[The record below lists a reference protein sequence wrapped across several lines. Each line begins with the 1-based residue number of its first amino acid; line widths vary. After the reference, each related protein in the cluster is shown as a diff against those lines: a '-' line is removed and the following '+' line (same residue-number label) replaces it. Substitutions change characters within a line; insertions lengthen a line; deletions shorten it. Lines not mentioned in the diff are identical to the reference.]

1 MRVLIAVLIM
11 MLGDILLKSRR
22 TLHPLHMLLLTG
34 SLLLLLMNIVL
45 HLHLS
50 LLVELLSLVL
60 LCQLIVHYYLYIFD
74 VLLGAVSVSW
84 PPVLRLNCA
93 FI

>member
-1 MRVLIAVLIM
+1 MRVLIDVLII
-11 MLGDILLKSRR
+11 LGDILLQSRR
-22 TLHPLHMLLLTG
+22 TLHPLHVLLLTG
-34 SLLLLLMNIVL
+34 SLLLLMNIVL

-74 VLLGAVSVSW
+74 VLLGAVCVGRS
-84 PPVLRLNCA
+84 PVLRLNCA